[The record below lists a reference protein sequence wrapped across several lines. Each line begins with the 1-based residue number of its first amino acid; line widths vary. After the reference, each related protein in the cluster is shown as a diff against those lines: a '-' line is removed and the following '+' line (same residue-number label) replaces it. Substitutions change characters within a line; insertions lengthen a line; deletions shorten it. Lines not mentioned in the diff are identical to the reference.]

1 MKKLIIF
8 LIISCA
14 LSAYGQN
21 YQRAASSAK
30 RDLDQALK
38 RVESARQEI
47 VEAKIPI
54 SRERT
59 RLIGEVIKLRR
70 AVKESLRTQDNRT
83 VGLQSIEEEIKK
95 REDEVTYLA
104 SLLGDYVQRFENQI
118 HIGEVQ
124 LYEETLNAAK
134 HLQEDQTISEREKL
148 IRQVKVVELGLE
160 RVRRLAGGDLFEGF
174 ALSPDDD
181 VREEGTYVMMGP
193 ITLFASKESAS
204 AGLVVVEHG
213 SALPSVVEMDE
224 IASVAI
230 REVAASGAGTI
241 PVDPTLGDARKV
253 IDAKDT
259 LWEHIQKGQIVGYFI
274 LGLAALC
281 LLIAIYKWI
290 EISGVRRARPQD
302 LQEILHLLRDGKR
315 DEALSKAKGIKGP
328 VGLLLT
334 DGVEH
339 SEDSKDLLEEVLY
352 ERLIQTQPKLER
364 MIPFIAVVAAT
375 APLMGLLGTV
385 TGMIKTFKLITVFG
399 TGDAR
404 SLSSGISEALV
415 TTEFGLC
422 VAIPSL
428 IIHALLLRRTKG
440 VLASMEQTAVAFK
453 NGLETEAEAET

>member
-8 LIISCA
+8 LIFSCA
-14 LSAYGQN
+14 LSSYGEN

-30 RDLDQALK
+30 KDLESALG
-38 RVESARQEI
+38 RVESSRQAI

-54 SRERT
+54 SQERT

-70 AVKESLRTQDNRT
+70 QVQESLRTRDNRT
-83 VGLQSIEEEIKK
+83 VDLQSVEKEITR

-124 LYEETLNAAK
+124 LYEDTLNAAK
-134 HLQEDQTISEREKL
+134 HLQDDQTISERQKL
-148 IRQVKVVELGLE
+148 IRQVNVVELGLE
-160 RVRRLAGGDLFEGF
+160 RVGTLAGGDSFEGF
-174 ALSPDDD
+174 ALSPDG
-181 VREEGTYVMMGP
+181 VREEGTYILMGP
-193 ITLFASKESAS
+193 ITFFASKESDS
-204 AGLVVVEHG
+204 AGIVVIEHG
-213 SALPSVVEMDE
+213 SALPSVVEIDD
-224 IASVAI
+224 IASGSI
-230 REVAASGAGTI
+230 RELAANGSGTI
-241 PVDPTLGDARKV
+241 PLDPTLGDARKV
-253 IDAKDT
+253 IDSKDT
-259 LWEHIQKGQIVGYFI
+259 LLEHIQKGQIVGYFI

-302 LQEILHLLRDGKR
+302 LQEILSLLREGKR
-315 DEALSKAKGIKGP
+315 DEALDKAKGIKGP

-339 SEDSKDLLEEVLY
+339 SGDNKELLEEVLY

-453 NGLETEAEAET
+453 NGLETDTEAEK

>member
-8 LIISCA
+8 LLVSCA
-14 LSAYGQN
+14 VPAFGQN

-30 RDLDQALK
+30 RDLTQALK
-38 RVESARQEI
+38 RVETARQEI
-47 VEAKIPI
+47 VDAKIPI
-54 SRERT
+54 SQERT
-59 RLIGEVIKLRR
+59 RLIGEVIKKRR
-70 AVKESLRTQDNRT
+70 QVEESLRTRDNRT
-83 VGLQSIEEEIKK
+83 VDLQSIEKEIKK

-104 SLLGDYVQRFENQI
+104 SLLGDYVQRFESQI

-124 LYEETLNAAK
+124 LYEEILNEAK
-134 HLQEDQTISEREKL
+134 HLQENQTISEREKL
-148 IRQVKVVELGLE
+148 IRQVKVVELGLD
-160 RVRRLAGGDLFEGF
+160 RIKRLAGGDSFEGF
-174 ALSPDDD
+174 ALSPAD

-193 ITLFASKESAS
+193 VTLFASKVSNT
-204 AGLVVVEHG
+204 AGLVVVETG
-213 SALPSVVEMDE
+213 SALPSVVEIDD

-230 REVAASGAGTI
+230 REVAAKGEGTV
-241 PVDPTLGDARKV
+241 PVDATLGNATKV

-259 LWEHIQKGQIVGYFI
+259 LVEHVKKGQIVGYFI

-281 LLIAIYKWI
+281 LLIALYKWI

-302 LQEILHLLRDGKR
+302 LQEILRLLRDGKR
-315 DEALSKAKGIKGP
+315 DEALNKAKGIKGP

-352 ERLIQTQPKLER
+352 ERLIQTQPQLER

-422 VAIPSL
+422 VAIPAL

-453 NGLETEAEAET
+453 NGLETEAEAGT